1 MILWAFVWYRCALQF
16 MWYSFMNLKNKDLIG
31 YFLHLSI
38 KICNWNSFSQKKPRC
53 GKRYAIIFGPS
64 HNDHLAVKNNNI
76 WNSILSLMYYRPN
89 DLCFENTISFCSTS
103 FIKSHPFYLRL
114 LSQYQYLFLMWNT
127 CSINTQQSIINS
139 TEPSHFSFIIIDV
152 LILLLDKYIY

>member
-1 MILWAFVWYRCALQF
+1 MQLEFF
-16 MWYSFMNLKNKDLIG
+16 FT
-31 YFLHLSI
+31 
-38 KICNWNSFSQKKPRC
+38 KKPRC

-103 FIKSHPFYLRL
+103 FIKCHPFYLRL
-114 LSQYQYLFLMWNT
+114 PSQYQYLFLMWNT

-139 TEPSHFSFIIIDV
+139 TEPSHFSFIIIGV
-152 LILLLDKYIY
+152 LILLLDKYGTYINMFV